1 MIVALIVDDN
11 VANTPGNELRKK
23 SVEEVKLACERAN
36 AELTIV
42 PYEGVAQNKADFLDR
57 VYNSDV
63 LILDMSVKIQQGVL
77 LYTLSVR
84 ETMKLFDNIV
94 LVTFPP
100 GKTTEEVARLRA
112 MRRRLDDPELLSPEI
127 LLNMLLS
134 YRECEDYKSMVK
146 LIDDVRS
153 LRIPSAS
160 VDSDVFTY
168 YYAFALN
175 GRRLKGDREKA
186 LQKIT
191 ELLKTSKNPS
201 ADMYGLLGRIHKD
214 RFLESQYKDEE
225 ALQLA
230 IESYRNGFKSV
241 PNEYLGVNLATLLVC
256 SGQDLSSSLELRT
269 VCNTLNRRM
278 GLKGDVSKLTDYWDL
293 ATLFEIRVLSEEYF
307 SAVDVLDK
315 MFSMEPPA
323 WQLSSTMRN
332 INLICHFRRRLPL
345 NSRTRRSRKLFDF
358 WTEFLA
364 DVDRSDCNVTKT
376 DASST
381 VHCVRQD
388 DDHVF
393 YLEDIKGISM
403 TKQRSVYLFTVFYSL
418 DFTFKFSCEN
428 VREQFCSVVRDQF
441 LSEEQLGD
449 LVLEDSSTAPLE
461 FEYENDERELGR
473 GSFGVVYVGRL
484 VTSQRKIAIKE
495 IPADDSSQ
503 FQEVVEEIRLHS
515 RLAHPNIVC
524 YLGAVLQD
532 GHLKIL
538 MELVPGGSL
547 TSLLKKYGPLK
558 EPAVAEYS
566 EQILQGLNYLVR

>member
-94 LVTFPP
+94 LVMFPP
-100 GKTTEEVARLRA
+100 GKTTEEVANHIGQNTKLIPYTSTKNGTLVSLDLSVIQSDIWEDDSLRDKLSMGRNSLWEEIHTVIHETRSRDRAPMKDKFLADLRSDRENLKGEQLRERLRA

-278 GLKGDVSKLTDYWDL
+278 GLKGDISKLTDYWDL

-323 WQLSSTMRN
+323 W
-332 INLICHFRRRLPL
+332 IG
-345 NSRTRRSRKLFDF
+345 LFALGF
-358 WTEFLA
+358 
-364 DVDRSDCNVTKT
+364 
-376 DASST
+376 AS
-381 VHCVRQD
+381 
-388 DDHVF
+388 
-393 YLEDIKGISM
+393 
-403 TKQRSVYLFTVFYSL
+403 
-418 DFTFKFSCEN
+418 
-428 VREQFCSVVRDQF
+428 
-441 LSEEQLGD
+441 
-449 LVLEDSSTAPLE
+449 
-461 FEYENDERELGR
+461 
-473 GSFGVVYVGRL
+473 
-484 VTSQRKIAIKE
+484 
-495 IPADDSSQ
+495 
-503 FQEVVEEIRLHS
+503 
-515 RLAHPNIVC
+515 
-524 YLGAVLQD
+524 
-532 GHLKIL
+532 
-538 MELVPGGSL
+538 
-547 TSLLKKYGPLK
+547 
-558 EPAVAEYS
+558 
-566 EQILQGLNYLVR
+566 

>member
-11 VANTPGNELRKK
+11 VATTPGSELRKK

-100 GKTTEEVARLRA
+100 GKTTEEVANYIGQNAKLIPYTSTKNGTLVSLDLSVVQSDIWEDESLRDKLSMGRSSLWEEIHTIIHETRSRDRAPMKDKFLADLRSDREHLKGEQLRERLRA

-191 ELLKTSKNPS
+191 EASLGLLFPLSVAPIHIYPWSTLLKTSKNPS

-230 IESYRNGFKSV
+230 IESYRSGFKSV

-345 NSRTRRSRKLFDF
+345 NSRTRRSRK
-358 WTEFLA
+358 
-364 DVDRSDCNVTKT
+364 V
-376 DASST
+376 
-381 VHCVRQD
+381 
-388 DDHVF
+388 
-393 YLEDIKGISM
+393 I
-403 TKQRSVYLFTVFYSL
+403 
-418 DFTFKFSCEN
+418 FK
-428 VREQFCSVVRDQF
+428 
-441 LSEEQLGD
+441 
-449 LVLEDSSTAPLE
+449 
-461 FEYENDERELGR
+461 
-473 GSFGVVYVGRL
+473 
-484 VTSQRKIAIKE
+484 
-495 IPADDSSQ
+495 
-503 FQEVVEEIRLHS
+503 
-515 RLAHPNIVC
+515 
-524 YLGAVLQD
+524 
-532 GHLKIL
+532 
-538 MELVPGGSL
+538 
-547 TSLLKKYGPLK
+547 
-558 EPAVAEYS
+558 
-566 EQILQGLNYLVR
+566 